1 MFVSRTEELD
11 DGPVTTYISVVDLGG
26 NVLME
31 ETRLGSKNR
40 KFEGVS
46 LIDGF
51 GSAPPPGFVMPPG

>member
-31 ETRLGSKNR
+31 ETRLGSKNP
-40 KFEGVS
+40 KS
-46 LIDGF
+46 HILYY
-51 GSAPPPGFVMPPG
+51 